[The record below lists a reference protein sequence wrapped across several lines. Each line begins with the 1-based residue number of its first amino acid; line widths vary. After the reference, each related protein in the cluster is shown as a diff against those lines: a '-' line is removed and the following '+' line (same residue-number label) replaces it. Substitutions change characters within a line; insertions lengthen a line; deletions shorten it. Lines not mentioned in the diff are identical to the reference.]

1 MGRIGKFV
9 FKINC
14 DIVEGQPYKKIFMAS
29 LVHRSRAAVLVFGG
43 WGLQT
48 LLHVYPRLRA
58 LQTEREALG
67 LTHLPDLNRILSYAA
82 IMPAPY
88 IKLPDTYVPLRLV
101 YPSPIAIPEAFYC
114 ERQLLSIHTQ
124 LHDAQ
129 QRNSNLTEAEQI
141 GECLFDAAQSRY
153 LEEIPLRLPAGYY
166 PPAGYPQG
174 RVTRSD
180 MFQAGLKW
188 SESVSRAFIS
198 RVMDPTRLDQVEP
211 HDTFVQ
217 THLYVIAALTEPMT
231 SALIW
236 PIVSELVSL
245 LGGRNVAR
253 VTGLF
258 CAGSFA
264 LDHTRVY
271 EEAAAHVALSE
282 LDLLTGVKQDAKLAN
297 DLKTRVDS
305 GRSGASKRVG
315 HNLFDQICIV
325 DREKSNQSLARNA
338 HELAVLAGNV
348 IESYIAAD
356 GDVFV
361 STRLAPDQI
370 HLRKAP
376 YSLLGAAT
384 TYVPLKAYI
393 EAAREEEIKEIIRT
407 YVLDE
412 AKALEASQHVLGNGV
427 TITDNLEA
435 TLSNL
440 AIAPDQVVRSL
451 LKSDTSDLFE
461 RDPLDME
468 WYPKSGWLGR
478 LRHLGNSWL
487 DRLNGTRQLDI
498 IKSNYGIDI
507 PLPNLRVRRR
517 FLIPPAASEIL
528 RDQEPVARMW
538 EWSQQ
543 INTLTHTMRDNL
555 QARLANNEFNRVW
568 GLDTYA
574 QLEATPDAL
583 RQFYHNTWTQ
593 RHENQPAVIP
603 HTLIRLIQAVV
614 VNICK
619 LPLGLHTVDFALR
632 RLQGHV
638 DQLRERIVP
647 RNQGETTVEEN
658 RIEDQR
664 RLWEGRD
671 LINAIRHSPYLST
684 IMGRVILLVGF
695 IAYLFSHWLIFDMPT
710 LGVEFSLF
718 EQALMLIIV
727 SSIPV
732 LPALTLLIVNRL
744 KFRRLRQRRIE
755 IALTQLSLYANGQIA
770 TNLQQVYKRF
780 ATELERLYTPIQQ
793 AIAILKTNNTS
804 TQHAIRVPPIGIEE
818 PHGRQTYSTLSLW
831 QEILSTVRKLR
842 IQVETGL
849 MNAREYFVDI
859 WKTDGRNQIGWSE
872 RGEKLGQRVR
882 LALETELNRG
892 EYEDIILDRMAK
904 QQKIEPAAL
913 HQQVIDGKQ
922 CPFAMPIKDPNR
934 HRTPFACSACLGKQP
949 CLLVGQGQQATTNF
963 GIAALIQEY
972 SNKAT
977 AHLYLYPQSASQ
989 QTAERKTMLR
999 TLIDLCRIEQL
1010 LFSDNALNPI
1020 EYTEKLFAI
1029 AKPAANFEI
1038 SKQIDHERTAIDF
1051 GVSQNVH
1058 HSKLKRP
1065 LEIRKVNLLTS
1076 EDPLS
1081 ISIVR
1086 TVNGISYSD
1095 LTCSDR
1101 LLAEFYRL
1109 NDHDRAQLVLL
1120 SSSYDTLYGKQPDD
1134 VIASDEAQFP
1144 QP

>member
-1 MGRIGKFV
+1 
-9 FKINC
+9 
-14 DIVEGQPYKKIFMAS
+14 MAS
-29 LVHRSRAAVLVFGG
+29 LVHRSRAAVLVLGG

-88 IKLPDTYVPLRLV
+88 IKSSDTYTPLRLV
-101 YPSPIAIPEAFYC
+101 YPSPIAVPEAFYC

-129 QRNSNLTEAEQI
+129 QRNANLTEAEQI
-141 GECLFDAAQSRY
+141 GECLFDAARSRY
-153 LEEIPLRLPAGYY
+153 LEEIPLRQPNAYY
-166 PPAGYPQG
+166 PPTGYSQG

-188 SESVSRAFIS
+188 SESVSRAFIN

-236 PIVSELVSL
+236 PVVSELVSL

-282 LDLLTGVKQDAKLAN
+282 LDLLTGVKQDAELTNTFKRQVEL
-297 DLKTRVDS
+297 
-305 GRSGASKRVG
+305 GRRGASRRVG

-325 DREKSNQSLARNA
+325 DREKSNQSLARDA

-361 STRLAPDQI
+361 STRLAPDRI
-370 HLRKAP
+370 HLSKAP

-393 EAAREEEIKEIIRT
+393 EAAREEEVKEIIRT

-412 AKALEASQHVLGNGV
+412 PKALEASQHILGNGV

-435 TLSNL
+435 TLSQL

-451 LKSDTSDLFE
+451 LRSDTSDLFE
-461 RDPLDME
+461 RDPLNME

-478 LRHLGNSWL
+478 LKRLGNSWL

-498 IKSNYGIDI
+498 VKSNYGIDI

-543 INTLTHTMRDNL
+543 VNTLTQTMRDQL
-555 QARLANNEFNRVW
+555 RSRLTNNEFNRVW
-568 GLDTYA
+568 GLNTYA
-574 QLEATPDAL
+574 QLEATTDAL
-583 RQFYHNTWTQ
+583 RQFYRNTWTQ
-593 RHENQPAVIP
+593 RHENQTAVIP
-603 HTLIRLIQAVV
+603 HTLVRLLQAVV
-614 VNICK
+614 ANICK
-619 LPLGLHTVDFALR
+619 SPLGLHTVDFALR
-632 RLQGHV
+632 RLQVHV
-638 DQLRERIVP
+638 DHLRERIVP
-647 RNQGETTVEEN
+647 RNQGETTAEDN
-658 RIEDQR
+658 RVEDQR
-664 RLWEGRD
+664 RLWEGCD
-671 LINAIRHSPYLST
+671 LINAVRHSPYLSA
-684 IMGRVILLVGF
+684 IMGRVILLVGL
-695 IAYLFSHWLIFDMPT
+695 IAYLFSHWLTFDMPI
-710 LGVEFSLF
+710 LRGEFSLF
-718 EQALMLIIV
+718 EQALILIMV
-727 SSIPV
+727 CSVPV
-732 LPALTLLIVNRL
+732 LPALILMVGNRL

-770 TNLQQVYKRF
+770 TNLQQVYIRF
-780 ATELERLYTPIQQ
+780 ASELERLHTPIQQ
-793 AIAILKTNNTS
+793 AIATLRIDNTS
-804 TQHAIRVPPIGIEE
+804 AQEAIRVPPTGIEE
-818 PHGRQTYSTLSLW
+818 PHGRQTYTTVKLW
-831 QEILSTVRKLR
+831 QEILATIRKLR
-842 IQVETGL
+842 IQVEAGL
-849 MNAREYFVDI
+849 MNAREYFVSA
-859 WKTDGRNQIGWSE
+859 WQTDGKNQIGWSE

-882 LALETELNRG
+882 LALETELNHG
-892 EYEDIILDRMAK
+892 EYEDVILDIMAR
-904 QQKIEPAAL
+904 QQGIEPANL
-913 HQQVIDGKQ
+913 HQRVIEGEQ
-922 CPFAMPIKDPNR
+922 CPFAVLTTDPNR
-934 HRTPFACSACLGKQP
+934 HRTPFACSACLDRKQ
-949 CLLVGQGQQATTNF
+949 CLLLGQGQQSTNNF
-963 GIAALIQEY
+963 GIAPLIQEY

-977 AHLYLYPQSASQ
+977 AHLYLYPQSAGQ

-999 TLIDLCRIEQL
+999 TLIDLCRIEHL
-1010 LFSDNALNPI
+1010 LFSNNALNPI

-1029 AKPAANFEI
+1029 AKPAANFEM
-1038 SKQIDHERTAIDF
+1038 SKQIDHERPAIDF

-1058 HSKLKRP
+1058 NSKLKRP
-1065 LEIRKVNLLTS
+1065 LEIRKVSLLTS

-1120 SSSYDTLYGKQPDD
+1120 PAHYVTLYGNPPDD
-1134 VIASDEAQFP
+1134 VIASDETQFP
-1144 QP
+1144 SALE